1 MGNTWKRGAELKLK
15 NPFKPTILTF
25 ATTNFNLK
33 KNFNLIKKTQSLQRK
48 RQAIHVKCRKQFS
61 MEMTITT
68 RN

>member
-1 MGNTWKRGAELKLK
+1 MRNTWKRGAELKLK
-15 NPFKPTILTF
+15 NPFKLTILTF

-33 KNFNLIKKTQSLQRK
+33 KNSNLKTNPEFAEKTSSYPSQ
-48 RQAIHVKCRKQFS
+48 